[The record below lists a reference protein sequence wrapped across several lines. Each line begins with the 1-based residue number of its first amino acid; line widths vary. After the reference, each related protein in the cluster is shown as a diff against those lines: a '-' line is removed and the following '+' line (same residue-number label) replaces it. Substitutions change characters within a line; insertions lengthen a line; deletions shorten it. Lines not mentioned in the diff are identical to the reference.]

1 MLKILTII
9 LTVSLF
15 ALGIFFAIEGDTE
28 LLIVSFS
35 AAILYIYLIIDE
47 LRNQANKWADCS

>member
-47 LRNQANKWADCS
+47 LRNQANK